1 MKLNDYITGE
11 EINSIIEDAENPV
24 PVIHKQCDGRTNN
37 VTFKTDH
44 PDDWK
49 KTILTYFG
57 YKSELIADGGNPSVV
72 KVTFNDDSGNTFSSK
87 VNIYRTGSI
96 VIQGSKCTFF

>member
-1 MKLNDYITGE
+1 MPVLGDLNEYATGE
-11 EINSIIEDAENPV
+11 EINSIIEDAENHV

-49 KTILTYFG
+49 K
-57 YKSELIADGGNPSVV
+57 K
-72 KVTFNDDSGNTFSSK
+72 K
-87 VNIYRTGSI
+87 
-96 VIQGSKCTFF
+96 

>member
-1 MKLNDYITGE
+1 MKLNDYVTGE

-44 PDDWK
+44 PDDCK
-49 KTILTYFG
+49 KKQF
-57 YKSELIADGGNPSVV
+57 
-72 KVTFNDDSGNTFSSK
+72 
-87 VNIYRTGSI
+87 
-96 VIQGSKCTFF
+96 